1 MMAEKSDQ
9 DGVMNLS
16 TSKDDENE
24 NMANGEIYK
33 NGKLEENSQGTLPLS
48 PPSKSNT
55 TTSLGAAKRKIK
67 SNSMVELANA
77 VSTTSPVASAATQP
91 LMMMAAQHGLTHQQ
105 MQQFLQQQSQSVSP
119 QQLSPQQLQQMMQHQ
134 SMMLQHQRMPE

>member
-33 NGKLEENSQGTLPLS
+33 NGKLEENAQVFVFLNVKLVLG
-48 PPSKSNT
+48 NT
-55 TTSLGAAKRKIK
+55 VVFFVI
-67 SNSMVELANA
+67 NE
-77 VSTTSPVASAATQP
+77 ATIWKN
-91 LMMMAAQHGLTHQQ
+91 G
-105 MQQFLQQQSQSVSP
+105 
-119 QQLSPQQLQQMMQHQ
+119 
-134 SMMLQHQRMPE
+134 